1 MLIITAPGQGA
12 QTPGFLVP
20 WLELPGVAERLGTAS
35 ELAGCDLI
43 RFGTTASADEIKDT
57 AVAQPLLVAAAI
69 AAASALSGGDPG
81 DVPADAAAG
90 HSVGELAAGVIA
102 GALAADDAM
111 RLVGVRGTAM
121 AAAAAAEPTG
131 MTAVLGGDQ
140 DAVLAAIARSGL
152 TPANVNGAG
161 QIVAAGTLAD
171 LEAFAADPPAGAR
184 LRPLQVAGAFHT
196 RHMAPAVAA
205 LRDAAARVAVTDPA
219 MTLLSDSDG
228 TAVTTGKEWL
238 ERIIAQVAAPVRWDL
253 CMRTMADLGVTAFI
267 ELPPGGTLTGL
278 ARRGLPGV
286 TQLAIKTPDQ
296 LEAARALI
304 DEHLAD
310 PDGHGHG
317 HSHLPEWRLIVAPT
331 SGTFRS
337 PGSGGYGGADSPP
350 VIGGVPGGGAP
361 PGDIQL
367 GAIVARGS
375 ERAVVAPSPVE
386 IIEWLVEDGDPV
398 SEGQP
403 LVRVQPK
410 GGPGGW
416 VPPESREG
424 A

>member
-12 QTPGFLVP
+12 QTPGFLAP

-69 AAASALSGGDPG
+69 VATEALSQSALSGREPG
-81 DVPADAAAG
+81 DGPADAAAG
-90 HSVGELAAGVIA
+90 HSVGELAAGVVA
-102 GALAADDAM
+102 GVLAADDAM
-111 RLVGVRGTAM
+111 RLVGVRGRAM
-121 AAAAAAEPTG
+121 AAASAVEPTG

-140 DAVLAAIARSGL
+140 DTVLAAIARHGL

-161 QIVAAGTLAD
+161 QIVAAGTLAELD
-171 LEAFAADPPAGAR
+171 AFAADPPAGAR

-205 LRDAAARVAVTDPA
+205 LRETAAGVTVADPA
-219 MTLLSDSDG
+219 VTLLSDADG
-228 TAVTTGKEWL
+228 AAVTTGKEWL
-238 ERIIAQVAAPVRWDL
+238 ERIVAQVAAPVRWDL
-253 CMRTMADLGVTAFI
+253 CMQTMADLGVTALI
-267 ELPPGGTLTGL
+267 ELPPAGTLTGL
-278 ARRGLPGV
+278 ARRALPGV
-286 TQLAIKTPDQ
+286 AQLAIKTPDQ
-296 LEAARALI
+296 LGAARELI

-310 PDGHGHG
+310 ADAHGHGHG
-317 HSHLPEWRLIVAPT
+317 HLPEWRLIVAPT

-337 PGSGGYGGADSPP
+337 PPGRGDDAAAGAMVGHAAD
-350 VIGGVPGGGAP
+350 
-361 PGDIQL
+361 L
-367 GAIVARGS
+367 GAVVARGG
-375 ERAVVAPSPVE
+375 ERAVAAPRTLGPAE

-403 LVRVQPK
+403 LVRVQPT

-416 VPPESREG
+416 IPTGRGEG

>member
-12 QTPGFLVP
+12 QTPGFLAP
-20 WLELPGVAERLGTAS
+20 WLELPGVAERLGAAS

-69 AAASALSGGDPG
+69 AAAAALSGGEPGAAPADPVA
-81 DVPADAAAG
+81 DAIADAAAG
-90 HSVGELAAGVIA
+90 HSVGELGAGVIA
-102 GALAADDAM
+102 GVLAADDAM
-111 RLVGVRGTAM
+111 RLVGVRGRAM
-121 AAAAAAEPTG
+121 AAAAATEPTG

-140 DAVLAAIARSGL
+140 DAVLAAIARCGL
-152 TPANVNGAG
+152 TAANVNGAG
-161 QIVAAGTLAD
+161 QIVAAGTLAE

-205 LRDAAARVAVTDPA
+205 LRDAAADVTVTDPA
-219 MTLLSDSDG
+219 MTLLSNADG
-228 TAVTTGKEWL
+228 AAVTTGKEWL
-238 ERIIAQVAAPVRWDL
+238 ERIVAQVAAPVRWDL
-253 CMRTMADLGVTAFI
+253 CLRTMADLGVTALI
-267 ELPPGGTLTGL
+267 ELPPAGTLTGL
-278 ARRGLPGV
+278 ARRALPGV
-286 TQLAIKTPDQ
+286 AQLAIKTPDQ
-296 LEAARALI
+296 LDAARDLI
-304 DEHLAD
+304 SEHLAE
-310 PDGHGHG
+310 PDAHGHG
-317 HSHLPEWRLIVAPT
+317 HLPEWRLIVAPV

-337 PGSGGYGGADSPP
+337 PPGSADGAT
-350 VIGGVPGGGAP
+350 AE
-361 PGDIQL
+361 L
-367 GAIVARGS
+367 GAVVTRGA
-375 ERAVVAPSPVE
+375 ERAVVAPWPAE

-403 LVRVQPK
+403 LVRVHHPK

-416 VPPESREG
+416 IPPESKEG